1 MSSDYEDSYESD
13 DGGDTKKRQR
23 SKKNPDAKKNQGRPA
38 KKPKYEF
45 NNRDKKVMEEAVKK
59 YGNSYAT
66 IAKEYFGDCKPT
78 VTRSDISNFINSN
91 PHLKQFCQTG
101 TFMTIII

>member
-1 MSSDYEDSYESD
+1 
-13 DGGDTKKRQR
+13 
-23 SKKNPDAKKNQGRPA
+23 
-38 KKPKYEF
+38 
-45 NNRDKKVMEEAVKK
+45 MEEAVKK

-78 VTRSDISNFINSN
+78 VTRTDVSNFINSN

-101 TFMTIII
+101 TFHDYYNLIYNSTFSI